1 MTAKKLLKI
10 IVLGMAIW
18 GLSLMWPEINGV
30 LTPQAT
36 LGLIAGLGAAGLAH
50 ILSQQSKHRP
60 SQHQVRRDHS
70 SRPTL
75 AVRSGKTPV

>member
-1 MTAKKLLKI
+1 MTVRKLLKI

-60 SQHQVRRDHS
+60 SQHQVRRDYS